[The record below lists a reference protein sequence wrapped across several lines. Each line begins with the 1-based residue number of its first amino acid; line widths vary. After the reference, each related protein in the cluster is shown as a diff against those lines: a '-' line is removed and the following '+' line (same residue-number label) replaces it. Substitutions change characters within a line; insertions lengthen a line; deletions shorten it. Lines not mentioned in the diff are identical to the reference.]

1 MDSWWLGEG
10 EKELG
15 RRRWGSG
22 GRKWK
27 ESSEGAESWREGIVK
42 EEEIIRD
49 EEMAYIRLDLW
60 ENYSL
65 VLGFTKVGIWASL
78 MHRIETR

>member
-49 EEMAYIRLDLW
+49 EEMAYI
-60 ENYSL
+60 S
-65 VLGFTKVGIWASL
+65 
-78 MHRIETR
+78 